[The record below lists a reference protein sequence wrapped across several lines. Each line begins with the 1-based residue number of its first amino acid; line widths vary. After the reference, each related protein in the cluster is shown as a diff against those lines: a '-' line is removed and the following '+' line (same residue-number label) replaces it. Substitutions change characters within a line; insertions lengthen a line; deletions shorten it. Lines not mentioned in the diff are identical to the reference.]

1 MVIQEAHAIAEI
13 HRTFKKK
20 SAKFELN
27 QQDILVSD
35 YLLDERLF
43 FRWSLQ

>member
-13 HRTFKKK
+13 HRTLKK

-35 YLLDERLF
+35 YLVDERLF
-43 FRWSLQ
+43 FR